1 MPNEWYQCNLYHT
14 KITNN
19 CEILMKKVAFFMSIS
34 QLLVKKKHYLY
45 TLITEGH
52 VIVEIPH
59 HIKDIKQ

>member
-19 CEILMKKVAFFMSIS
+19 CEILMKKVVFLSF
-34 QLLVKKKHYLY
+34 LKKKHYLY
-45 TLITEGH
+45 TLITEGR

>member
-1 MPNEWYQCNLYHT
+1 
-14 KITNN
+14 
-19 CEILMKKVAFFMSIS
+19 MKKVAFLSF
-34 QLLVKKKHYLY
+34 LKKKKHYLY